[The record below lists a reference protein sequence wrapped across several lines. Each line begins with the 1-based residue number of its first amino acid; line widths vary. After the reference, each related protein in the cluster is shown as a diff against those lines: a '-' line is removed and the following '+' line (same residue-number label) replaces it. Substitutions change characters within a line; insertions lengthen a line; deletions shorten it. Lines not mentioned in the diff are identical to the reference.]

1 VSIEIDIKII
11 VSYREDM
18 IRFVFLLPFF
28 LSHFRPVKH
37 ANITRI
43 FSLKP
48 FVFPNENRPNISDSE
63 TYENFTDMN
72 ETEYFLMIEDM
83 VIYTLKNESKCESTI
98 NF

>member
-1 VSIEIDIKII
+1 
-11 VSYREDM
+11 M

-43 FSLKP
+43 KP